1 MGVVRDTNEAIAM
14 AVCVGLQLLNKD
26 ELRSMTN
33 LHSEKQ

>member
-1 MGVVRDTNEAIAM
+1 MGMVRDANGAIAM

-26 ELRSMTN
+26 ESRGMTN